1 MGGTG
6 HTAPPAPRYRN
17 AYLFGAI
24 CPARGPGAAILMPK
38 ADTHA
43 LRLHLDESSPTA
55 AKRAHAVVPM
65 ERAGWPT
72 TGKLDGP
79 GKRTIILP
87 PSPSPEPVENIRQF
101 MRQTGLSNRVFETYD
116 AILEAACAA
125 GSRLVRDPNTI
136 PSIGMRNWAHNGQ
149 S

>member
-1 MGGTG
+1 M
-6 HTAPPAPRYRN
+6 
-17 AYLFGAI
+17 
-24 CPARGPGAAILMPK
+24 MPK

-43 LRLHLDESSPTA
+43 TRLHLDEISRTV
-55 AKRAHAVVPM
+55 AKHAHAVVPM

-87 PSPSPEPVENIRQF
+87 PSPSPEPNPVENIRQF
-101 MRQTGLSNRVFETYD
+101 MRQTGLSNRVFETCD
-116 AILEAACAA
+116 AILGAACAT
-125 GSRLVRDPNTI
+125 GNRLVRDPNTI